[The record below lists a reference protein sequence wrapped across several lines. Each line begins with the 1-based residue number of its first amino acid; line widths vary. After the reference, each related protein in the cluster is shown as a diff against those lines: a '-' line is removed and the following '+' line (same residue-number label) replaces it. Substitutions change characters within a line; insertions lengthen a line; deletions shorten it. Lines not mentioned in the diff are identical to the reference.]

1 MIIALI
7 AQLLV
12 LLLLGFF
19 FFREKKKG
27 EELLDENTK
36 LKLERGGMEEK
47 IKALEE
53 AKDTFRSLSAE
64 ALEKNNAAFL
74 NLAQQVMEKH
84 HEKSK
89 GVLDKKEQSIL
100 DLFKPVKET
109 LARLDTGMKHLEGER
124 KADQASLK
132 KQLEHMVET
141 ERELRKET
149 STLVKAL
156 RTPIARGQWGE
167 IQLKRV
173 VELAGMVK
181 QCDFVE
187 QSSVQAGEGR
197 LRPDLIVKLPGGK
210 QIIIDAKTPFEAYF
224 DSLSTEDPEEKERKL
239 QTHAR
244 HVRQHIQALGKK
256 SYWEQFEHT
265 PEFVILFLPSEAFF
279 SAAVE
284 HDPSLIEIGV
294 DHGVVLATP
303 TTLIGLLRVIAYGW
317 KQESLS
323 EHAHQISLLGEELY
337 KRITDMSSHWH
348 KVGKSLTSS
357 VDAYNKAVG
366 SLETRVLVT
375 ARKFQTLGIG
385 KEETSP
391 PTHLIDQMT
400 RPITSPEMTKE

>member
-1 MIIALI
+1 MLIAFI

-12 LLLLGFF
+12 LLLLIWFYTKE
-19 FFREKKKG
+19 RKRSDT
-27 EELLDENTK
+27 LQDENTS

-53 AKDTFRSLSAE
+53 AKDTFRALSSE
-64 ALEKNNAAFL
+64 ALEKNNTAFL
-74 NLAQQVMEKH
+74 QLAQQVMEKH

-100 DLFKPVKET
+100 DLFKPVKDT
-109 LARLDTGMKHLEGER
+109 LARLDTGMKNLEGER
-124 KADQASLK
+124 KVDQATLK
-132 KQLEHMVET
+132 KQLQHMIET
-141 ERELRKET
+141 ERDLRKET
-149 STLVKAL
+149 SILVKAL

-187 QSSVQAGEGR
+187 QTSVTGGEGR
-197 LRPDLIVKLPGGK
+197 LRPDLIVKLPGNK

-224 DSLSTEDPEEKERKL
+224 DSLSTDDPEEKQRKL

-256 SYWEQFEHT
+256 AYWEQFDHT

-284 HDPSLIEIGV
+284 YDPSLIEIGV

-357 VDAYNKAVG
+357 IESYNKAVG

-385 KEETSP
+385 SETTP
-391 PTHLIDQMT
+391 LPTHLVEQIA
-400 RPITSPEMTKE
+400 RPLTATEMTDE